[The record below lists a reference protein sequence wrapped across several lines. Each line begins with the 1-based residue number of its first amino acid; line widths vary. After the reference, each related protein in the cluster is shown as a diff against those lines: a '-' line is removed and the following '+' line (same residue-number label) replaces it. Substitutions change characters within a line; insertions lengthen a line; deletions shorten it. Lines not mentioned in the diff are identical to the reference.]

1 MWRSSLLLCCNLALA
16 CSSNPIPAGGGSG
29 QGGGGR
35 QLSGLAFDSDGADFT
50 IWVGRFRD
58 EVYRHWVVPRSAVD
72 AQGRV
77 DVEFTVDRDGALTS
91 VRVRSSSGTA
101 ELDRAAQSALTSS
114 SLPSL
119 PSDYRQKQV
128 TMLVGFVY
136 N

>member
-1 MWRSSLLLCCNLALA
+1 VN
-16 CSSNPIPAGGGSG
+16 G
-29 QGGGGR
+29 QGTGRR
-35 QLSGLAFDSDGADFT
+35 QLSGPSFDSDGADFA

-58 EVYRHWVVPRSAVD
+58 EVYRHWVIPPSAAD

-119 PSDYRQKQV
+119 PSTYRQKQA
-128 TMLVGFVY
+128 TMLVGFIY